1 MDSKTLIDKLV
12 NLQNIDLEIKVIQK
26 ELTYLSYET
35 DAQRQE
41 MEDVIKQMTTDRETL
56 CESIGDKVLVA
67 RITKLQ
73 SRYRGLFLA
82 PVVDA
87 VCRGCRMTVP
97 ASLMV
102 HLVHSDALVY
112 CENCG
117 RILRKIEVEK
127 LLVKPP
133 PPPPAPKRGRK
144 PKKPPT
150 F

>member
-12 NLQNIDLEIKVIQK
+12 KLQNIDLEIKVIKQ
-26 ELTYLSYET
+26 ELSYLSFET
-35 DAQRQE
+35 DSQRQE
-41 MEDVIKQMTTDRETL
+41 MEVVIKQMTSDRDAL
-56 CESIGDKVLVA
+56 CESIGDKVLVS
-67 RITKLQ
+67 RIAKLQ

-82 PVVDA
+82 PVVDS

-102 HLVHSDALVY
+102 HLINADALVY

-117 RILRKIEVEK
+117 RILRKIDAEK